1 MKIIL
6 TACLAILLTAA
17 SCKKNN
23 NNSATDQLPPI
34 TQTGANTFGCL
45 INGNVWL
52 PKGYD
57 GNFLNSRIT
66 VDPSYADGDLTVR
79 VYRIDNGIKVRMS
92 LTSDSIKTIGIYQ
105 IGTIS
110 RTKFVLQKNNVDNST
125 NYCDVIQHTNG
136 GPNPSNISGF
146 IKITRY
152 DLTNRIFSGEFEI
165 TFNNTNCGFGEP
177 VRITQGRFDYR
188 L

>member
-57 GNFLNSRIT
+57 GRFVNSRIT
-66 VDPSYADGDLTVR
+66 IDPSYADGDLTIR
-79 VYRIDNGIKVRMS
+79 TYRIEGDKRYSITLS
-92 LTSDSIKTIGIYQ
+92 SDSIKNIGLYQ
-105 IGTIS
+105 IKSYS
-110 RTKFVLQKNNVDNST
+110 RCKFVFGKNASDFSISYCSVTNS
-125 NYCDVIQHTNG
+125 NG
-136 GPNPSNISGF
+136 IGNPNNIDGYL
-146 IKITRY
+146 KITKY
-152 DLTNRIFSGEFEI
+152 DLVNRIFSGEFEVS
-165 TFNNTNCGFGEP
+165 FNNTDCGFGDP